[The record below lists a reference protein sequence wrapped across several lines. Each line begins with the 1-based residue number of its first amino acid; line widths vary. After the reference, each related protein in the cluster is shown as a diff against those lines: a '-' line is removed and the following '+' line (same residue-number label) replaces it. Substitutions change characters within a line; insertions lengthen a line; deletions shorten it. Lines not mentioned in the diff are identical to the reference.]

1 MGDLLQ
7 SEPLFFLSASI
18 STLLFLASFLYLLLL
33 GGDHGGADTASH
45 VDVGDPSAVDGS
57 IDVHHVDVGDASAV
71 DGSIDSP
78 HVDAGDASATD
89 GSAGAHHLDSAASF
103 KIFTTQSILA
113 FLMGFGW
120 FGLACRRE
128 WELGYP
134 FSVSFAGVFGF
145 GLMLFT
151 AYLMSQA
158 YRLNAIHTRN
168 LYETLGQEAKVYLT
182 IPEQG
187 RGKVQVVVSGSLKMI
202 DAVSKSGRIQQFK
215 DVEIVGVEDRSTLIV
230 REK

>member
-1 MGDLLQ
+1 MAELLQ
-7 SEPLFFLSASI
+7 SEPLFFLSAAI
-18 STLLFLASFLYLLLL
+18 STLLFLVSFLYLLFL
-33 GGDHGGADTASH
+33 GGDHGGADASSHFDAGDFSAADASFDAH
-45 VDVGDPSAVDGS
+45 VDTGDFSGGDASVDA
-57 IDVHHVDVGDASAV
+57 HVDVGDASA
-71 DGSIDSP
+71 
-78 HVDAGDASATD
+78 ADASVD
-89 GSAGAHHLDSAASF
+89 AHHLGSAASF

-128 WELGYP
+128 WGLGYLLSVP
-134 FSVSFAGVFGF
+134 FSLAFGS
-145 GLMLFT
+145 GLMFFT
-151 AYLMSQA
+151 AYLMSLA

-168 LYETLGQEAKVYLT
+168 LYETLGQDAKVYLT

-202 DAVSKSGRIQQFK
+202 DAVSKSGRIGQFK
-215 DVEIVGVEDRSTLIV
+215 NVEIVGVEDRSTLIV